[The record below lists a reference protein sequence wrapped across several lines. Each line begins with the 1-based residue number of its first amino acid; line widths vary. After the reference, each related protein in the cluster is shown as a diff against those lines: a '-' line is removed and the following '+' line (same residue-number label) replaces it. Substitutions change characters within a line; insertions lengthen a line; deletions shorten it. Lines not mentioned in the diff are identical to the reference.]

1 MVYLFGG
8 RSYNATNQIALP
20 KEKMDVVTGTN
31 IPMLL
36 ETLSIRAVSSV

>member
-1 MVYLFGG
+1 
-8 RSYNATNQIALP
+8 
-20 KEKMDVVTGTN
+20 MDVVTGTN